1 MLAFTALE
9 PVHRA
14 QPIGGQAAAALEP
27 CRRFV
32 GAAIR
37 DAEKRS
43 VVERARWEPAPDRR
57 RILLEPLDTPF
68 ERVRGEV
75 WYDVEGLP
83 PGTANAHRDLP
94 IVVDFRHFEPVLELR
109 VDGERVR
116 IQLAS
121 PPAPTAVLQ
130 WGADRVTVSASMVS
144 DFPAAIH
151 GSDGVARSVT
161 PLPGVAGRPDRLL
174 VAGSDVAEVYD
185 AAGAPLDWRA
195 LPWHAELT
203 SLRDGERRFAIADRV
218 RAGAPVEVE
227 GSPSGAVLLGDNG
240 VRFRWRLSG
249 KGESGPP
256 GVWVH
261 LLPVEGENTE
271 DDDAADDPRAAF
283 FGDGVTE
290 VRVHQVRAPALTL
303 RVIDSRRD
311 SFELY
316 LNARPPEG
324 AVLELPNNLDTL
336 RRQRDAVTLLAQS
349 PRPHHRP
356 LLRLL
361 EDPDKVSWPPVVP
374 ATVSNWHLL
383 TDDRLDGTGQQRD
396 FVCRSL
402 GTPDFAFLEG
412 PPGSGKTHAICELV
426 LQAIERGLTVAL
438 CSSTHAAVDNV
449 LERLVDTFPQ
459 VRAIRIGKVER
470 VDERVKKCQLDAQI
484 DALCAAWAAAGQD
497 VADPRLAAAALVVDS
512 ANLTAGTTTG
522 ILQHPLIRQ
531 GTAQARFD
539 LMIIDESS
547 KATFQEFLV
556 PALYAR
562 RWIIVGDVR
571 QLPPFTNIRDV
582 EASLESLAVNERDF
596 LSPAHQRALL
606 VLRKLA
612 YAPPSAR
619 IWVRETDEVL
629 AAVQAE
635 LDAQSAIDGPA
646 IRYVRV
652 VGGRASTAQELAAA
666 DLATPEGL
674 LRLQAA
680 DWVLA
685 SPSLGNGVEQW
696 LPPELSPTTVT
707 DDPVNPSSSLLAR
720 RRAAW
725 LDGPGRHM
733 AAVTTTMTGIQKS
746 IRETTWSSE
755 VAWRLARMH
764 QLDRSKNAAAR
775 NRCRDEIRRLAP
787 LAPSQARWF
796 YDGLDALLDV
806 GMRSVIESLQFGRQ
820 GSEFRRS
827 SLSEGLSPREWGA
840 RAVLLR
846 FQHRMDPAISDLPR
860 ELFYSDGDENNH
872 ALRDANTLQGRSAFW
887 FGGFPKAR
895 VWRHVQGERTKGR
908 NEAEVKAVRELL
920 ERFENACPGP
930 RPDGRP
936 WEVAVLS
943 PYNGQ
948 VTALRGMLRSLT
960 GRSRAET
967 RFQWSNAEIFLSTV
981 DRFQGREAD
990 LVILSMRN
998 TDRLKTG
1005 HIDSPPRLNVAITRA
1020 RRQFVIVGNQETYRR
1035 CEVDELRALAERSP
1049 RV

>member
-1 MLAFTALE
+1 MKMLAFTALE

-151 GSDGVARSVT
+151 GSDGVARSMT

-174 VAGSDVAEVYD
+174 VAGSDVAEIYD
-185 AAGAPLDWRA
+185 AAGAPLAWRA

-203 SLRDGERRFAIADRV
+203 ALRDGERRFAIADRV

-240 VRFRWRLSG
+240 VRFRWRPAG
-249 KGESGPP
+249 KGDSGPA

-261 LLPVEGENTE
+261 LLPVDGEDSD

-283 FGDGVTE
+283 FGDGVNE
-290 VRVHQVRAPALTL
+290 VRVFVPRSPALTL

-374 ATVSNWHLL
+374 AAVSKWHLL

-396 FVCRSL
+396 FVCRAL

-470 VDERVKKCQLDAQI
+470 VDERVKKCQLDAQV
-484 DALCAAWAAAGQD
+484 DALCAAWAAAGQE

-582 EASLESLAVNERDF
+582 EASLESLAVSERDC
-596 LSPAHQRALL
+596 LTTAHQRALL

-612 YAPPSAR
+612 YAPRGAR
-619 IWVRETDEVL
+619 IWVREPDEVL
-629 AAVQAE
+629 SAMQAE
-635 LDAQSAIDGPA
+635 LDAQAAIDGPV
-646 IRYVRV
+646 VRSV
-652 VGGRASTAQELAAA
+652 RIVGGRASNPREIATA

-674 LRLQAA
+674 LRVQVA
-680 DWVLA
+680 DWILA
-685 SPSLGNGVEQW
+685 SPTLGNGLEQW
-696 LPPELSPTTVT
+696 LPPEFSPTTVT
-707 DDPVNPSSSLLAR
+707 DGDSSLLLR

-733 AAVTTTMTGIQKS
+733 GSVTSAMTGIQES
-746 IRETTWSSE
+746 LRATAWARE

-764 QLDRSKNAAAR
+764 QLDRAKNATTR
-775 NRCRDEIRRLAP
+775 TRYRDEIRRLAP

-796 YDGLDALLDV
+796 YDALDALLDV
-806 GMRSVIESLQFGRQ
+806 GMRSVLESLQFGRQ
-820 GSEFRRS
+820 GSESRRS
-827 SLSEGLSPREWGA
+827 SLSEGLAPREWRA

-846 FQHRMDPAISDLPR
+846 YQHRMDPAISDLPR
-860 ELFYSDGDENNH
+860 ELFYSDGDEDNH
-872 ALRDANTLQGRSAFW
+872 ALRDANTLQGRTPFW

-895 VWRHVQGERTKGR
+895 VWRHVQGASAKGS
-908 NEAEVKAVRELL
+908 NAAEVEAIRALL
-920 ERFENACPGP
+920 DRFQKTCPGP
-930 RPDGRP
+930 RSDGRP

-948 VTALRGMLRSLT
+948 VGALRRMMRTLT
-960 GRSRAET
+960 GRPRAET

-998 TDRLKTG
+998 VEWQRPG
-1005 HIDSPPRLNVAITRA
+1005 HIDSPPRINVAITRA
-1020 RRQFVIVGNQETYRR
+1020 RRLLVIVGNQDTYRH